1 MSESVLYSFGI
12 ILALVGLYYLSEK
25 LYKYFMC
32 ERNSEGVYTV
42 IFHFGED
49 ENLPDKVYSAM
60 LLSEYKTFGKRDV
73 YVVDMGFPDYIRL
86 KCQLLTADMGT
97 VHFIKGEDLRGLYKI
112 NSDNH

>member
-12 ILALVGLYYLSEK
+12 ILALAGLYYLSERI
-25 LYKYFMC
+25 YKYFMC

-73 YVVDMGFPDYIRL
+73 YVVDTGFPDFVKLRC
-86 KCQLLTADMGT
+86 KLLTGDMGM